1 MTFSAKRLPSI
12 TIPFAVVMLVLLSS
26 CDASS
31 LGGQTQNLRF
41 EHGGLER
48 SVEVFIPGTVT
59 DSPNVPLVIAFH
71 GAGGSGPLFR
81 EQSRL
86 DEQANED
93 DFAVAYPTAT
103 GANWA
108 EGCDCVRPDL
118 DGVDDVG
125 FAAAIIDEVEKVM
138 EVDRRNVYAV
148 GYSQGAVFLHHLAC
162 ESGDTFAGFA
172 SVAGMMSV
180 PVSESCSRTAPAHM
194 MMVNGSDDTVLP
206 FDGQDA
212 GSQSL
217 LSAVDTML
225 RWRDEAGCVGGAVR
239 TTERVGTARADVR
252 RYGTCENGAQVH
264 LYELLDHGHEW
275 PAPDVAVEA
284 EISSFFGL
292 RRDDF

>member
-1 MTFSAKRLPSI
+1 MKAGIGVMYVTM
-12 TIPFAVVMLVLLSS
+12 AVTAASMMLTG
-26 CDASS
+26 CDATS
-31 LGGQTQNLRF
+31 LGGRTQTLRF
-41 EHGGLER
+41 EHNDVPR
-48 SVEVFIPGTVT
+48 TVEVFIPGSVT

-86 DEQANED
+86 DEQASGD
-93 DFAVAYPTAT
+93 DFAVAYPTAV

-125 FAAAIIDEVEKVM
+125 FAAAIIDEVEAVM

-180 PVSESCSRTAPAHM
+180 PVSENCSRDTPARM
-194 MMVNGSDDTVLP
+194 MMVHGSDDTVLP
-206 FDGQDA
+206 FDGQDT

-217 LSAVDTML
+217 LSVVDTML
-225 RWRDEAGCVGGAVR
+225 RWRDEAGCTGGAVR
-239 TTERVGTARADVR
+239 ATERVGSARADVR
-252 RYGTCENGAQVH
+252 RYETCESGAQVH
-264 LYELLDHGHEW
+264 MFELLDHGHDW
-275 PAPDVAVEA
+275 PAPEVGIEAV
-284 EISSFFGL
+284 ISSFFGISQ
-292 RRDDF
+292 DEF